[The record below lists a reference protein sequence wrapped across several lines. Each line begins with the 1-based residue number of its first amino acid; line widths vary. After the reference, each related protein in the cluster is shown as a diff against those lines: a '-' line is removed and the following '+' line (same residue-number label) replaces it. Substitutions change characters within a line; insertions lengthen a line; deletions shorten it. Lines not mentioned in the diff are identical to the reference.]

1 MAPQEEQVD
10 STVSKESQSEHRAS
24 AKALSFISA
33 REPLESN
40 QEICSRVLKAR
51 QNSCPTD
58 PSRNAHHRKSKAN
71 HGKYLGAETI
81 CGMRVGIKSRDSSSG
96 NRILNSY

>member
-10 STVSKESQSEHRAS
+10 STVSKEGQSEHRAS
-24 AKALSFISA
+24 AKARALSA

-40 QEICSRVLKAR
+40 QEICSRALKAR
-51 QNSCPTD
+51 QNTCPTD

-71 HGKYLGAETI
+71 HAKYLGAETI
-81 CGMRVGIKSRDSSSG
+81 WGMRVGIKSRDNSSG